1 MDRHDPG
8 SDRRSENRT
17 LRETEGPRAFGRRQ
31 LREILRGR
39 RRQVFAHHGPADRHP
54 VQAVLSIAVLAS
66 SGTAGDALDD
76 AFFVLGPERSRA
88 YLKQLPGTETMFFLS
103 GATRPWTMVR
113 LRSRWLERLQ

>member
-1 MDRHDPG
+1 
-8 SDRRSENRT
+8 
-17 LRETEGPRAFGRRQ
+17 
-31 LREILRGR
+31 
-39 RRQVFAHHGPADRHP
+39 